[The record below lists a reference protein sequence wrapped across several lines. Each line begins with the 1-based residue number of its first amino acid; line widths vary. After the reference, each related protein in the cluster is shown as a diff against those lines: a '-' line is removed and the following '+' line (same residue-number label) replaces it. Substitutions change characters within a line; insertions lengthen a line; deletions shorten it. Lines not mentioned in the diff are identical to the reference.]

1 MAKMPR
7 MKARFASSLVAL
19 SVLAACGGSQPAPV
33 QQPTSTTSVTAPATP
48 AAAQK
53 VSDTPAP
60 ADTDGKIKWA
70 LAGAQRSDK
79 EKARDKYRHPLET
92 LEFFGLKD
100 DMTVVE
106 LWPGGGWYTEILAP
120 VLRDKGK
127 LVVTTF
133 DVKKGGD
140 AAEREKQ
147 YEDMLAASPGIYDK
161 VVKQPL
167 APPDNFNL
175 GPDNSADMV
184 LTFRNYH
191 NWIQGKYADK
201 VVMAAFKVLKPG
213 GVFGIVDHRAN
224 PGDEKNKPSET
235 GYVQESLIIEAVQ
248 MAGFKLDAKSEIN
261 ANPKDDRDHPGGVW
275 ALPPVYRNGDKD
287 HAKYEAIGESDR
299 MTLRFVKP
307 R

>member
-1 MAKMPR
+1 MPR
-7 MKARFASSLVAL
+7 MKARFLSSFAVFSA
-19 SVLAACGGSQPAPV
+19 LAACGGSPPAPAHEA
-33 QQPTSTTSVTAPATP
+33 TSTTSMTAPAKT

-53 VSDTPAP
+53 VSDTPEP

-70 LAGAQRSDK
+70 LAGAQRSDADR
-79 EKARDKYRHPLET
+79 ARDKYRHPLET

-100 DMTVVE
+100 DMTVIE

-133 DVKKGGD
+133 DVAKGGD

-147 YEDMLAASPGIYDK
+147 YEAMLSASPGIYDK
-161 VVKQPL
+161 VVKQEL
-167 APPDNFNL
+167 APPDTFTL

-191 NWIQGKYADK
+191 NWIKGKYADK
-201 VVMAAFKVLKPG
+201 VVLAAFKVLKPG

-224 PGDEKNKPSET
+224 PGDDKSKASDT
-235 GYVQESLIIEAVQ
+235 GYVKEDLLVEAVQ

-261 ANPKDDRDHPGGVW
+261 ANPKDDKNHPGGVW
-275 ALPPVYRNGDKD
+275 ALPPVYRNGATD

-307 R
+307 K